1 MEHQNV
7 TVGKILANVVL
18 CVVMIV
24 LFGTNSIIRP
34 LAVGAIYK
42 EYIVGGIVIAMFY
55 SNIFFSYNR
64 LYLKGEIT
72 KYLLVSLFCVLA
84 TVILELSIIYPQIVT
99 DHFASYDRHYIT
111 QYLVVYFFL
120 LFFRDLGIYFVSFGI
135 CNVIHQYRLNAIYE
149 QHLREVRDEIFVE
162 KEVVKEIS
170 PEENLDNGST
180 MPSSISSK
188 EDCQHMEESTAQQVI
203 PSSGFTKISNILYLE
218 QFKNST
224 LLHTIEESI
233 CLRNST
239 LKKTMSI
246 IGIDNLIRVSKSM
259 AIMKKYLYSFDDLN
273 VKLKNPRNNNII
285 TLDWGPN
292 YCSQALPL
300 LKEME
305 HMKMETDSNL
315 TENHQNQKIMTSWNV
330 PDLLRHDKINQIYF
344 YISQHPGC
352 KLSEISHALKIPIPT
367 INRILRRLKAEGLIE
382 YVGSKKT
389 GGYQAVERKE
399 T

>member
-1 MEHQNV
+1 
-7 TVGKILANVVL
+7 
-18 CVVMIV
+18 
-24 LFGTNSIIRP
+24 
-34 LAVGAIYK
+34 
-42 EYIVGGIVIAMFY
+42 
-55 SNIFFSYNR
+55 
-64 LYLKGEIT
+64 
-72 KYLLVSLFCVLA
+72 
-84 TVILELSIIYPQIVT
+84 
-99 DHFASYDRHYIT
+99 
-111 QYLVVYFFL
+111 
-120 LFFRDLGIYFVSFGI
+120 
-135 CNVIHQYRLNAIYE
+135 
-149 QHLREVRDEIFVE
+149 
-162 KEVVKEIS
+162 
-170 PEENLDNGST
+170 
-180 MPSSISSK
+180 
-188 EDCQHMEESTAQQVI
+188 MEESTAQQVI
-203 PSSGFTKISNILYLE
+203 PSFGFTTISNILYLE

-315 TENHQNQKIMTSWNV
+315 TVNHQNQKIMTSWNV

-367 INRILRRLKAEGLIE
+367 INRILRQLKAEGLIAYE
-382 YVGSKKT
+382 GSKKT
-389 GGYQAVERKE
+389 GGYKVVSS
-399 T
+399 

>member
-1 MEHQNV
+1 
-7 TVGKILANVVL
+7 
-18 CVVMIV
+18 
-24 LFGTNSIIRP
+24 
-34 LAVGAIYK
+34 
-42 EYIVGGIVIAMFY
+42 MFY

-170 PEENLDNGST
+170 PEENLDNVST
-180 MPSSISSK
+180 MPSSVSSK

-203 PSSGFTKISNILYLE
+203 PSSGFTTISNILYLE

-224 LLHTIEESI
+224 LLHTIEENI

-285 TLDWGPN
+285 TLDWGPS

-367 INRILRRLKAEGLIE
+367 INRILRQLKAEGLITYE
-382 YVGSKKT
+382 GSKKT
-389 GGYQAVERKE
+389 GGYKVVSSWACVPDRL
-399 T
+399 

>member
-1 MEHQNV
+1 MEYQNV

-18 CVVMIV
+18 CVVII
-24 LFGTNSIIRP
+24 LFFGTNSIIRP
-34 LAVGAIYK
+34 LTVGATYK
-42 EYIVGGIVIAMFY
+42 EYVAGCIVVVLFY
-55 SNIFFSYNR
+55 SNVLILYNR
-64 LYLKGEIT
+64 FYLRGDVS
-72 KYLLVSLFCVLA
+72 KYLLVSLLCILA
-84 TVILELSIIYPQIVT
+84 SVGLESLVVYPQIVKDYFST
-99 DHFASYDRHYIT
+99 FDKPYT
-111 QYLVVYFFL
+111 VKYLIFYSLL

-180 MPSSISSK
+180 MPSSILSK

-203 PSSGFTKISNILYLE
+203 PSSGFTTISNILYLE

-246 IGIDNLIRVSKSM
+246 IGIDNLIRVSKSI

-285 TLDWGPN
+285 TLDWGPS

-305 HMKMETDSNL
+305 HMKMETDSDL

-367 INRILRRLKAEGLIE
+367 INRILRQLKAEGLITYE
-382 YVGSKKT
+382 GSKKT
-389 GGYQAVERKE
+389 GGYKVVSS
-399 T
+399 